1 MSFNNFVTVCI
12 WHVYSLIMATCDHDV
27 LFVLLLLL
35 YASLFYVDVIKF
47 DGCIV
52 CKLL

>member
-1 MSFNNFVTVCI
+1 MSFNYAVTVCT
-12 WHVYSLIMATCDHDV
+12 WHVYALMMTTCDV

-52 CKLL
+52 GKLL

>member
-1 MSFNNFVTVCI
+1 MSFNNVVTVCTR
-12 WHVYSLIMATCDHDV
+12 HVMNTTCDV

-47 DGCIV
+47 DGCIGG
-52 CKLL
+52 KLL

>member
-1 MSFNNFVTVCI
+1 MSYNYVVTVCT
-12 WHVYSLIMATCDHDV
+12 WHVYTLMMITCDV

-47 DGCIV
+47 D
-52 CKLL
+52 